1 MRTKHFSGNRPSHYQ
16 MYEELDDDDA
26 AYLLMDLSKAQGSF
40 NFVRRE
46 SDATSSSDS
55 SCGFDAGF
63 SIILF
68 LSAIRFVLTTP
79 VSSPNEEEA
88 AAGNSSVG
96 SYDHQG
102 ECAQRRFP
110 CYTTQEIV
118 ERVRLS
124 PGDAR
129 VLELSLRLE
138 DLVRGVLRIFSS
150 KLAPKGVHSWKPLTM
165 YDRCSKTWSWIGPIP
180 SPDQAPKS
188 TDHHDLLT
196 STVSPGA
203 WGLKG
208 QVVKKLV
215 NSFSAW
221 LKESLDMLQEFSRLP
236 PPPLQ
241 LMQPARDLKRFNRA
255 KSLKI
260 SVSTLNPISKEVRD
274 YFRKEEAL
282 RYTIPER
289 PFAYTALDGRKASVA
304 PFRRRSG
311 KPSRKARDHFILKS
325 DRPPCFTV
333 LSLVRDAVARLPDGV
348 GTRADVCILVRDSG
362 YIIDGVSDD
371 QVEQVVSGALD
382 RLHYERD
389 ACVKFDRNH
398 RLWIYLH
405 GSREEEDFEDD
416 GTSSKKIRKKI
427 KYSKRQQIMSHTF
440 SKRAAQKSLYHFS
453 PAFYFAQ
460 ASKQFSVLSQHSVKA
475 NPRKPNTLVKSQ
487 RILDIVAPKLNNSD
501 HRKAHLRLI
510 DDFLQT
516 NHLPLPNPQISDGV
530 KSQSDPN
537 QSSLSALFRLHRQG
551 LTICSSLLSN
561 ALSLC
566 GSDRDV
572 RIGIQIHGLAVN
584 YGFFYNVYVGSS
596 LVSFYSKC
604 GELSSASKVFEEM
617 PERNVITWTA
627 IISAFAQDGQLD
639 TCFQLYRRMR
649 NSTLVPNA
657 FTFSSF
663 LSACTD
669 SGYLGQGRTVHGHTA
684 TKAVELFEQM
694 KRKGMKPDAITF
706 LGLMTSSRHAGF
718 VDTGQCY
725 FQAMVKYGVE
735 PDLDHY
741 ACIVD
746 LLGRAGRLE
755 EARDFIR
762 RMPISPNAVIWG
774 SLLSSCR
781 LHGNVWVGI
790 EAAENRLEL
799 EPSCAATHVQLA
811 NLYANVGYW
820 DQAARVRKLMKDNGL
835 KTDPGCSWI
844 EIKNEIFQFR
854 VEDRTSPS
862 FAEIMTM
869 LDCVVDHIRGLDHS
883 LDIYQATDYHP

>member
-1 MRTKHFSGNRPSHYQ
+1 MNFSPTSDSLGENNVDP
-16 MYEELDDDDA
+16 
-26 AYLLMDLSKAQGSF
+26 LLHHDGFPPASDGLSKTPDRSSPVTIIPSSLPI
-40 NFVRRE
+40 NTTPLPIDINTSE
-46 SDATSSSDS
+46 SVSDVLIPLRKSTRNRNAPKWMDDYVPGSSS
-55 SCGFDAGF
+55 
-63 SIILF
+63 
-68 LSAIRFVLTTP
+68 
-79 VSSPNEEEA
+79 EEISELIFCMA
-88 AAGNSSVG
+88 
-96 SYDHQG
+96 
-102 ECAQRRFP
+102 
-110 CYTTQEIV
+110 
-118 ERVRLS
+118 ERITGHAS
-124 PGDAR
+124 
-129 VLELSLRLE
+129 
-138 DLVRGVLRIFSS
+138 RI
-150 KLAPKGVHSWKPLTM
+150 G
-165 YDRCSKTWSWIGPIP
+165 
-180 SPDQAPKS
+180 
-188 TDHHDLLT
+188 
-196 STVSPGA
+196 
-203 WGLKG
+203 
-208 QVVKKLV
+208 
-215 NSFSAW
+215 
-221 LKESLDMLQEFSRLP
+221 RLP

-241 LMQPARDLKRFNRA
+241 LMQPARDLKRFNGA
-255 KSLKI
+255 KNLKI
-260 SVSTLNPISKEVRD
+260 SVSTINPISEEVRD

-282 RYTIPER
+282 RYTIPEH

-333 LSLVRDAVARLPDGV
+333 LSLVRDAVARLPDDV

-362 YIIDGVSDD
+362 YIIDGVFDD

-389 ACVKFDRNH
+389 ACVYFDGNH
-398 RLWIYLH
+398 RLWIYSH

-427 KYSKRQQIMSHTF
+427 KYSKRQQ
-440 SKRAAQKSLYHFS
+440 
-453 PAFYFAQ
+453 
-460 ASKQFSVLSQHSVKA
+460 A

-501 HRKAHLRLI
+501 PPQGYLRLI
-510 DDFLQT
+510 DDFLRT
-516 NHLPLPNPQISDGV
+516 NHLPLPNPQVSDGV

-537 QSSLSALFRLHRQG
+537 ESSLSALFRLHRQG
-551 LTICSSLLSN
+551 LNICPSLLSN

-566 GSDRDV
+566 GSDGDV
-572 RIGIQIHGLAVN
+572 RPGIQIHGLAVD
-584 YGFFYNVYVGSS
+584 YGFFYNVYVSSS

-627 IISAFAQDGQLD
+627 IISAFAQ
-639 TCFQLYRRMR
+639 
-649 NSTLVPNA
+649 N
-657 FTFSSF
+657 
-663 LSACTD
+663 
-669 SGYLGQGRTVHGHTA
+669 
-684 TKAVELFEQM
+684 
-694 KRKGMKPDAITF
+694 
-706 LGLMTSSRHAGF
+706 
-718 VDTGQCY
+718 GQCC

-735 PDLDHY
+735 PDVDHY

-755 EARDFIR
+755 EDRDFIR

-799 EPSCAATHVQLA
+799 EPSCAATHLQLT
-811 NLYANVGYW
+811 NLYANVDYW

-844 EIKNEIFQFR
+844 EINNEIFQFR

-869 LDCVVDHIRGLDHS
+869 LDCLVDHIRGLDHS